1 MIPKIIHFCWLS
13 GEQYPDLVEK
23 CIKSWRDNL
32 PDYEIM
38 CWDLKRFD
46 INCCRY
52 TKEAFLEKKYA
63 FASDYIRLYALYH
76 FGGIYLDS
84 DIEVLKSFDDLLN
97 LKAFTCFQK
106 MSMTLSPWII
116 GSEKGNKIIKEF
128 LDYYEERSFYDE
140 NGKMDLTPNPYP
152 FTAICKRHGLIL
164 KDVKQELDEI
174 SIFSHDYF
182 CPYNPSKDVLEV
194 TDNTYTIHYFNAEW
208 MSEDQKR
215 RRKRKQEVTKKYGRY
230 VGLAAYGWI
239 LLREEGV
246 RIFYRELYH
255 FLVKG

>member
-13 GEQYPDLVEK
+13 GEQYPYLVEK

-97 LKAFTCFQK
+97 LKAFTCFHK

-128 LDYYEERSFYDE
+128 LDYYEERSFYNE
-140 NGKMDLTPNPYP
+140 NGVS
-152 FTAICKRHGLIL
+152 AIM
-164 KDVKQELDEI
+164 
-174 SIFSHDYF
+174 
-182 CPYNPSKDVLEV
+182 
-194 TDNTYTIHYFNAEW
+194 IH
-208 MSEDQKR
+208 
-215 RRKRKQEVTKKYGRY
+215 TKKGKKLFGMANELTGYPVNYEVIRKNNPRIDTCEKENVKRALFSKIFTNRKLNEACIRTRGIRKS
-230 VGLAAYGWI
+230 
-239 LLREEGV
+239 LRN
-246 RIFYRELYH
+246 
-255 FLVKG
+255 FLQR